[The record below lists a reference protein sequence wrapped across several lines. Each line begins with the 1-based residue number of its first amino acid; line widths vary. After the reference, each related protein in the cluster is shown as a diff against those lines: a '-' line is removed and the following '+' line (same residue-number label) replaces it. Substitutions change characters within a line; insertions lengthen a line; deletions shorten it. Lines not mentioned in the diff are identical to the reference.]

1 MDKVKIP
8 RDWSKSRDNFF
19 SHLFHF
25 TSTKAWVFL
34 SLIFAI
40 GVMGLLGI
48 KGQNALNYGWLF
60 GVLIALF
67 IGLPLFFRFK
77 YFREIPEGWTRE
89 QFKAWQKIEG
99 KTHKIVDNFSR
110 KYWFVVLCIVSIFV
124 GLGIALNEIGLVA
137 IVPGILTI
145 SFFVYIFRIA
155 YQARE
160 KMSDAQIKNMMAL
173 NNASYDAK
181 YSKANKSVLKK
192 MAVAVIFVI
201 MFFLFSIGGKFLL
214 LNKMQSIILFGGIV
228 SLVIGFIIWRSIN
241 KKELSDNEKTL
252 EKLRK
257 KFGMKN

>member
-1 MDKVKIP
+1 LEKVKIP
-8 RDWSKSRDNFF
+8 RDWNKTRDNFF

-25 TSTKAWVFL
+25 TSSKAWVFL

-48 KGQNALNYGWLF
+48 KGENTLNYGWLF
-60 GVLIALF
+60 FVLIGLF

-77 YFREIPEGWTRE
+77 YFRDIPEGWTRE
-89 QFKAWQKIEG
+89 QFKAWQKIES
-99 KTHKIVDNFSR
+99 KTHKIADIFSR
-110 KYWFVVLCIVSIFV
+110 KYWMAVLCVIGIFV
-124 GLGIALNEIGLVA
+124 GFGIASNEIGLVA

-145 SFFVYIFRIA
+145 SFFVYVFRIV
-155 YQARE
+155 YQARA
-160 KMSDAQIKNMMAL
+160 KMSDAQVKNIMAL

-181 YSKANKSVLKK
+181 YGKINKSVLKK
-192 MAVAVIFVI
+192 MAVVVIFVI
-201 MFFLFSIGGKFLL
+201 TFFVFSAGGKLMI
-214 LNKMQSIILFGGIV
+214 LNEMQSIVLVFGIV
-228 SLVIGFIIWRSIN
+228 SLVVGFVIWRSTN